1 MSVKMKSSAED
12 WQEYFDPSAYLNM
25 YYGGQGRFMGDYWS
39 ELAERMHRIM
49 ETGITVHITS

>member
-1 MSVKMKSSAED
+1 MKSSAED
-12 WQEYFDPSAYLNM
+12 WQEYFDPSAYLNT

-49 ETGITVHITS
+49 ETGITVHISS